1 MRLAQVARE
10 NPSELFVN
18 SIYFKTPPGRLSCH
32 EIGMG
37 DQGGYQAQNCS
48 MAFEELCRCDMPPLS
63 LSRKPVPRHTVSS
76 PGFEEDQVKAPSKH
90 ETGSHLPKAQKPRTP
105 LVLHERSH
113 RGTRER
119 RSYNVVIRLHPSG
132 SCHRV
137 S

>member
-63 LSRKPVPRHTVSS
+63 LSLSLSLSQTCPAPHSFFA
-76 PGFEEDQVKAPSKH
+76 GF
-90 ETGSHLPKAQKPRTP
+90 
-105 LVLHERSH
+105 
-113 RGTRER
+113 
-119 RSYNVVIRLHPSG
+119 
-132 SCHRV
+132 
-137 S
+137 